1 MSTVSNSLTKYSKYL
16 IDSSFETHSYDD
28 IVREISPELFSVVL
42 PSSDWHEEE
51 KTQVIENEI
60 FSSTGYVYTI
70 NIFSDEEKI
79 QWVGADISVAVEDGS
94 AIFSY
99 AASKPTS
106 NINVW
111 LVRESLEG
119 ESNVVCATN
128 EIILDDQGNIESS
141 SMSIDDMIAAL
152 EG

>member
-1 MSTVSNSLTKYSKYL
+1 MSTIANNKNKYAKYL
-16 IDSSFETHSYDD
+16 IDSKFNVHSYDD
-28 IVREISPELFSVVL
+28 IIKDGSSELFSIVL
-42 PSSDWHEEE
+42 SASAWDEEE
-51 KTQVIENEI
+51 KTQVVENEI

-79 QWVGADISVAVEDGS
+79 QWVGADISVAVEDGA

-99 AASKPTS
+99 ATSKPTS

-111 LVRESLEG
+111 LVRENLEG